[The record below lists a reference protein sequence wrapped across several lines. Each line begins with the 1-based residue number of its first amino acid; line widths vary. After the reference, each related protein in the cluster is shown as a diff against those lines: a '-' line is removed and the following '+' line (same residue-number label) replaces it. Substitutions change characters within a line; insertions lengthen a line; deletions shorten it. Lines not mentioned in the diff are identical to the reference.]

1 MSASTKDAELSARIP
16 PGIRFGTSS
25 WTYPGWQNLI
35 YFDSYANARDF
46 NQRSLGEYCH
56 HPLLRSVGIDSSFY
70 RPLSP
75 SQWTGYAS
83 LAPPEFKWVWKL
95 WERLTI
101 PKFPALPRYGTLAGL
116 TNPDFLNSELF
127 SREVLPS
134 LSLPEVAP
142 HMGPMVLQFPTI
154 PSGVLS
160 ATDFFGRL
168 SVFLGQLPS
177 NVSAAVEVRNPEYL
191 CAEYFS
197 VLNFH
202 GATHCF
208 NHWHRM
214 PALSVQMK
222 AAAQAGG
229 LKANFLVA
237 RILTPLGVSYEQAVK
252 LFSPYSAIKRPNPE
266 MRRDVQRLV
275 RRALER
281 SSEAYIIVN
290 NRAEGCAPLTIRA
303 IAEAI
308 VNGTK

>member
-1 MSASTKDAELSARIP
+1 
-16 PGIRFGTSS
+16 
-25 WTYPGWQNLI
+25 
-35 YFDSYANARDF
+35 
-46 NQRSLGEYCH
+46 
-56 HPLLRSVGIDSSFY
+56 
-70 RPLSP
+70 
-75 SQWTGYAS
+75 
-83 LAPPEFKWVWKL
+83 
-95 WERLTI
+95 
-101 PKFPALPRYGTLAGL
+101 
-116 TNPDFLNSELF
+116 
-127 SREVLPS
+127 
-134 LSLPEVAP
+134 
-142 HMGPMVLQFPTI
+142 MVLQFPSI
-154 PSGVLS
+154 PAAVLS
-160 ATDFFGRL
+160 APQFFERL
-168 SVFLGQLPS
+168 SVFLEQLPS
-177 NVSAAVEVRNPEYL
+177 SVLAAVEVRNPEYL

-197 VLNFH
+197 LLNAH

-252 LFSPYSAIKRPNPE
+252 LFSPYSVLQRPNPE

-281 SSEAYIIVN
+281 RSEAYIIVN

-308 VNGTK
+308 ASEVR